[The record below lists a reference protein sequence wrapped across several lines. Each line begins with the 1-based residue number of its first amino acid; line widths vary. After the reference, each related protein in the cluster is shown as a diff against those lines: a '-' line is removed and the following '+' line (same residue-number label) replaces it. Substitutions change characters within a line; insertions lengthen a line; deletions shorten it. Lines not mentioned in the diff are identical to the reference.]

1 MSRAGSIGYQ
11 PGTKV
16 NKTGEFWLDV
26 AMGLYAPNWQ
36 NVLKFGV
43 NKSVANGTWELISQT
58 SAAYPLISTATTVRV
73 KAGGDAADTLLGAGA
88 NTVRV
93 VGLNSDA
100 TAQITEDIDLAGASA
115 SASTT
120 QAFFRVYHAEA
131 VGCGTYATAYNTGP
145 IVIENTAGTLDLL
158 TIEAAHS
165 MSQHLAFSAPAGL
178 SVVILGEETHVEA
191 TKPANIR
198 IRARTDITN
207 TTAPV
212 APVSVL
218 FAEQGVDG
226 GAQNIPLAPFS
237 PIVGP
242 ADVWIEAYGAGAI
255 TQVSGA
261 FQAFCY
267 PTP

>member
-1 MSRAGSIGYQ
+1 MSRSGPHGYQ
-11 PGTKV
+11 PSTKFS
-16 NKTGEFWLDV
+16 KTGEFWLDV
-26 AMGLYAPNWQ
+26 ARGIYAPNWQ

-120 QAFFRVYHAEA
+120 QTFFRVYHAEV

-145 IVIENTAGTLDLL
+145 IVIENTAGTLDLI

-178 SVVILGEETHVEA
+178 SVVILGEETHVLTEA
-191 TKPANIR
+191 ELAAHAHGGDFPVYNG
-198 IRARTDITN
+198 N
-207 TTAPV
+207 FGTTGAADSKAV
-212 APVSVL
+212 EKVEKL
-218 FAEQGVDG
+218 AESGVD
-226 GAQNIPLAPFS
+226 
-237 PIVGP
+237 VY
-242 ADVWIEAYGAGAI
+242 WIDHHPWPSDDLDEG
-255 TQVSGA
+255 
-261 FQAFCY
+261 
-267 PTP
+267 